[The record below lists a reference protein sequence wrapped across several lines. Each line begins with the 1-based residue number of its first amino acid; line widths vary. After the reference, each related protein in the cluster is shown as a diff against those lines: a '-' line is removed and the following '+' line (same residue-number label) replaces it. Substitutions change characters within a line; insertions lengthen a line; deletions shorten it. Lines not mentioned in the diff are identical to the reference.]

1 MNGTLIG
8 LLGKQGS
15 GKDTTADIL
24 VAEYGFERY
33 ALAAPIREMALVI
46 DPLVNGWEPGT
57 YVRLSSVIENF
68 GWDRAKRDIP
78 EVRHLLQVIG
88 TDAVRTIIG
97 PDTWIDL
104 ARKRL
109 QGPLEA
115 GQDFVITD
123 IRYPNEA
130 ALVADLGGVI
140 VKLERDSPDASNVT
154 HISESG
160 IDSITWDWALDNNG
174 TLEHLA
180 DQLDRV
186 MTGLGIG
193 DTAGLRNLA

>member
-24 VAEYGFERY
+24 VAEYGFKRY
-33 ALAAPIREMALVI
+33 ALADPIREMALVI
-46 DPLVNGWEPGT
+46 DPLVSGWEPGT
-57 YVRLSSVIENF
+57 YVHLSSMIKNF
-68 GWDRAKRDIP
+68 GWDRAKSDIP

-88 TDAVRTIIG
+88 TDAVRNVIG

-130 ALVADLGGVI
+130 ALVTDLGGTI
-140 VKLERDSPDASNVT
+140 VKLERDNPTASNVT

-160 IDSITWDWALDNNG
+160 IDSIKWDWALDNNG